1 MSLSAGLRDYETVR
15 RFFDVHVHEK
25 RLIISNAIKIK
36 LSFRM
41 AMHLCIYV
49 KLPDDR
55 IMTKP
60 V

>member
-1 MSLSAGLRDYETVR
+1 MSFSAGPSDYETVR

-41 AMHLCIYV
+41 GLECIHCV
-49 KLPDDR
+49 TLPVDA
-55 IMTKP
+55 IMTWS